1 MDKLLMPYVW
11 DLSGSTT
18 EQVKKTEVG
27 NMIHIAESMTP
38 AVFQNKENVFLFAFS
53 SEREAPTACVIEING
68 EEFARYDLPAITG
81 EKVIEIDNE
90 YGRNTIIIDKN
101 GAAVTHSNC
110 ADKYEVKAGKI
121 TSSGQSLICLPHRLT
136 VRLEGAEKS
145 DGIAW

>member
-1 MDKLLMPYVW
+1 MLPKEVTEDLALRDIFNRIKLKAADICIMLAVAFAAI
-11 DLSGSTT
+11 
-18 EQVKKTEVG
+18 
-27 NMIHIAESMTP
+27 MI
-38 AVFQNKENVFLFAFS
+38 FAFA